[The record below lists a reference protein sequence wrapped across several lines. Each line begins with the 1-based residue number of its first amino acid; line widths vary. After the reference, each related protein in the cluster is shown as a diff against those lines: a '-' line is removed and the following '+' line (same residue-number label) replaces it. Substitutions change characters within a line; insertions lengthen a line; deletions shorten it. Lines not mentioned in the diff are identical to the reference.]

1 MKVDGGL
8 AGRKEEAVEEE
19 DEEKEEEEGILARS
33 WLKTI
38 RSKVK
43 TLQHPSY
50 LSVKV
55 HVKST

>member
-8 AGRKEEAVEEE
+8 AGRKEEAEEE

-33 WLKTI
+33 RLKTI